1 MTVADHK
8 KNADLQAL
16 VDNERD
22 VQGVLKNEIA
32 GFNATMHSHEE
43 RQKELQAEV
52 AQLQDAGH

>member
-52 AQLQDAGH
+52 A